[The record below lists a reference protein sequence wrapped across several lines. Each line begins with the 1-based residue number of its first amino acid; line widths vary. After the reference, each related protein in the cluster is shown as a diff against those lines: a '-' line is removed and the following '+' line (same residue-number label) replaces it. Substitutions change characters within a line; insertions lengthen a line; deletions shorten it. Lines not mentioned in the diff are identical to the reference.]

1 MSQRRTAKVAQA
13 IRQVVSTAILTE
25 LRDPRVKKVT
35 VLNVEVPPDLRSAKV
50 YVSVMG
56 EEREGYLVLRGL
68 QSARGFLQSRIA
80 DEIDLRWTPIL
91 EFVLDAGVKKSIETS
106 KMLREAGVGLPD
118 EEAAT
123 VGLTDDE
130 TSQEHSEVADDGPNS
145 EDDSG

>member
-35 VLNVEVPPDLRSAKV
+35 VLNVEVPADLRSAKV
-50 YVSVMG
+50 YVSVLG

-68 QSARGFLQSRIA
+68 QSARGFLQGKIA
-80 DEIDLRWTPIL
+80 EELDLRWTPIL
-91 EFVLDAGVKKSIETS
+91 EFVMDHGVKKSIATS

-118 EEAAT
+118 D
-123 VGLTDDE
+123 DDE
-130 TSQEHSEVADDGPNS
+130 ADAAAVDETAETEMGS

>member
-1 MSQRRTAKVAQA
+1 MSSRRTAKVAQA

-35 VLNVEVPPDLRSAKV
+35 VLNVEVPADLRSAKV

-56 EEREGYLVLRGL
+56 EEREGHLVLRGL

-91 EFVLDAGVKKSIETS
+91 EFVLDPGVKKSIETARL
-106 KMLREAGVGLPD
+106 LRETGVGETPPEESDEPEDDAEALSDDEEPD
-118 EEAAT
+118 E
-123 VGLTDDE
+123 
-130 TSQEHSEVADDGPNS
+130 SS
-145 EDDSG
+145 

>member
-35 VLNVEVPPDLRSAKV
+35 VLNVEVPPDLRSAKI
-50 YVSVMG
+50 YVSVLG
-56 EEREGYLVLRGL
+56 EEREGFLTLRGL

-80 DEIDLRWTPIL
+80 DELDLRWTPIL
-91 EFVLDAGVKKSIETS
+91 EFVLDNGVKKSIETA
-106 KMLREAGVGLPD
+106 KLLREVGVTDSAVSAGGD
-118 EEAAT
+118 E
-123 VGLTDDE
+123 
-130 TSQEHSEVADDGPNS
+130 SQEHDMDESESGS

>member
-1 MSQRRTAKVAQA
+1 MSHRRTAKVAQA

-56 EEREGYLVLRGL
+56 EEREGHLVLRGL

-91 EFVLDAGVKKSIETS
+91 EFVLDSGVKKSIETS
-106 KMLREAGVGLPD
+106 KMLREAGVGLPEDGNATEESD
-118 EEAAT
+118 EF
-123 VGLTDDE
+123 E
-130 TSQEHSEVADDGPNS
+130 TQADS

>member
-35 VLNVEVPPDLRSAKV
+35 VLNVEVPADLRSAKV
-50 YVSVMG
+50 YVSVLG
-56 EEREGYLVLRGL
+56 EEREGHLVLQGL

-80 DEIDLRWTPIL
+80 DQMDLRWTPIL
-91 EFVLDAGVKKSIETS
+91 EFVLDNGVKKSIEAS
-106 KMLREAGVGLPD
+106 KMLREVGVGLPSEVEQPED
-118 EEAAT
+118 AEPPAAA
-123 VGLTDDE
+123 DDE
-130 TSQEHSEVADDGPNS
+130 TDP

>member
-1 MSQRRTAKVAQA
+1 MSHRRTAKVAQA

-35 VLNVEVPPDLRSAKV
+35 VLNVEVPSDLRSAKV

-56 EEREGYLVLRGL
+56 EEREGHLVLRGL

-91 EFVLDAGVKKSIETS
+91 EFVLDSGVKKSIETS
-106 KMLREAGVGLPD
+106 KLLREAGVGLPGE
-118 EEAAT
+118 EEAEEIQDEP
-123 VGLTDDE
+123 GDD
-130 TSQEHSEVADDGPNS
+130 ADL
-145 EDDSG
+145 EDDST

>member
-1 MSQRRTAKVAQA
+1 MSHRRTAKVAQA

-56 EEREGYLVLRGL
+56 EEREGFLVLRGL

-91 EFVLDAGVKKSIETS
+91 EFVLDNGVKKSIETS
-106 KMLREAGVGLPD
+106 KMLRDAGVGTEDD
-118 EEAAT
+118 EDAPEAA
-123 VGLTDDE
+123 E
-130 TSQEHSEVADDGPNS
+130 ADGEDVPES

>member
-1 MSQRRTAKVAQA
+1 MSHRRTAKVAQA

-56 EEREGYLVLRGL
+56 EEREGHLVLRGL

-91 EFVLDAGVKKSIETS
+91 EFVLDSGVKRSIETS
-106 KMLREAGVGLPD
+106 KLLREAGVGLPED
-118 EEAAT
+118 AAETEESEEI
-123 VGLTDDE
+123 E
-130 TSQEHSEVADDGPNS
+130 TQADP
-145 EDDSG
+145 EEDSG

>member
-1 MSQRRTAKVAQA
+1 MSHRRTAKVAQA

-56 EEREGYLVLRGL
+56 EEREGHLVLRGL

-91 EFVLDAGVKKSIETS
+91 EFVLDSGVKKSIETS
-106 KMLREAGVGLPD
+106 KLLREAGVGLPSD
-118 EEAAT
+118 EEEESGEPEDHA
-123 VGLTDDE
+123 E
-130 TSQEHSEVADDGPNS
+130 P
-145 EDDSG
+145 EDDST

>member
-56 EEREGYLVLRGL
+56 EEREGHLVLRGL

-91 EFVLDAGVKKSIETS
+91 EFVLDAGVKRSIETS
-106 KMLREAGVGLPD
+106 KLLRETGVGLPD
-118 EEAAT
+118 DGDPTEES
-123 VGLTDDE
+123 DE
-130 TSQEHSEVADDGPNS
+130 FETQADS